1 MQKTAIITGGG
12 TGIGLATSRHLLS
25 QGWRVV
31 VGGID
36 HEEHLPEGLDFLH
49 TDVTSAADLAALV
62 ARTERIDALVNCA
75 GVIRQAREW
84 QTEDFHKV
92 LEVNLTASMAAAT
105 AAHDKLKAAQGSI
118 VNLASMW
125 SWFGSA
131 NAPAYAASKGGIVA
145 LTRSLAVAW
154 GPEGIRSNAIAPGWV
169 NTRMGAGARNNPARE
184 PAITARI
191 PLGRWAEPEEIAEV
205 IGFLVSP
212 AARYVNGALLPVD
225 GGYSVA

>member
-31 VGGID
+31 AGGID

-62 ARTERIDALVNCA
+62 ARAERIDALVNCA

-105 AAHDKLKAAQGSI
+105 AAHDKLKAA
-118 VNLASMW
+118 
-125 SWFGSA
+125 
-131 NAPAYAASKGGIVA
+131 
-145 LTRSLAVAW
+145 
-154 GPEGIRSNAIAPGWV
+154 
-169 NTRMGAGARNNPARE
+169 
-184 PAITARI
+184 
-191 PLGRWAEPEEIAEV
+191 
-205 IGFLVSP
+205 
-212 AARYVNGALLPVD
+212 
-225 GGYSVA
+225 